1 MKRVLESDTQTQ
13 STHEVWPAEAIGFF
27 VRFFGLNMAG
37 RVGEGNVDV
46 ERLGSWVEDLSWA
59 IIW

>member
-1 MKRVLESDTQTQ
+1 LESDTRTQ

-27 VRFFGLNMAG
+27 VGFFGLNMAG

>member
-1 MKRVLESDTQTQ
+1 VKRVLESDTQTQ
-13 STHEVWPAEAIGFF
+13 STHEVWPAEAIG
-27 VRFFGLNMAG
+27 FFGLNMAG